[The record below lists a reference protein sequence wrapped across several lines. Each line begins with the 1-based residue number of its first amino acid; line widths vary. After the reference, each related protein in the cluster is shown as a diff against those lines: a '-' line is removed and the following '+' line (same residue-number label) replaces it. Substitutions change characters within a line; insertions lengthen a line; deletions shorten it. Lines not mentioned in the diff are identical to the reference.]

1 MGRIRV
7 LIADD
12 HAVLRAGLRVLIAA
26 QADMEVVAEAADGD
40 EALKKSQ
47 ETRPDVALLDI
58 TMPGRGGIQ
67 AIERIRQACPATRV
81 LVLTMHDV
89 PAYLRSALA
98 AGATGYVV
106 KRAADSE
113 LISAIRGVHRGR
125 TILDPS
131 LAVMVVQGAIGKK
144 VSGGQPVG
152 SATLLSPREREV
164 LDLVAQGYTNQQIAD
179 RLGLSIKTV
188 ETYRSRL
195 VEKLGLRSR
204 ADLVRYAVDSGLFGS
219 GQAPPDPRQTP
230 STPPA

>member
-12 HAVLRAGLRVLIAA
+12 HAVLRAGLRVLIGA
-26 QADMEVVAEAADGD
+26 QPDMEVVAEAADGD
-40 EALKKSQ
+40 EALRKTV
-47 ETRPDVALLDI
+47 ETRPDVALVDI

-67 AIERIRQACPATRV
+67 AIERIRQGCPATRV

-125 TILDPS
+125 TVLDSS

-204 ADLVRYAVDSGLFGS
+204 ADLVRYAVDSGLFAS
-219 GQAPPDPRQTP
+219 GQASPPDPP
-230 STPPA
+230 S

>member
-12 HAVLRAGLRVLIAA
+12 HAVLRAGLRVLIGA

-40 EALKKSQ
+40 EALRKTV
-47 ETRPDVALLDI
+47 ETRPDVALVDI

-67 AIERIRQACPATRV
+67 AIERIRQGCPATRV

-125 TILDPS
+125 TVLDSS
-131 LAVMVVQGAIGKK
+131 LAVMVVQGAIAKRVG
-144 VSGGQPVG
+144 GGQPVG
-152 SATLLSPREREV
+152 SASLLSPREREV
-164 LDLVAQGYTNQQIAD
+164 LDLIAQGYTNQQIAD
-179 RLGLSIKTV
+179 RLGLSVKTV

-195 VEKLGLRSR
+195 VEKLGLHSR

-219 GQAPPDPRQTP
+219 GQASPPDRAP
-230 STPPA
+230 